1 MEAII
6 LASGSPRRSQILTQM
21 GVAFEKHAAEV
32 DERCALGAREAVA
45 ELSRRK
51 AAAVAAQFPGRIVLA
66 ADTLVAL
73 ENQPLGKPKD
83 EEDACRMLERL
94 SGREHQVYTGVCVV
108 DAQGRSFS
116 GVDAT
121 DVCFKR
127 LTAEEI
133 RAYVQTGE
141 PMDKAGAYALQ
152 GGAGR
157 WVTQVR
163 GSRSN
168 VIGLPWELTWT
179 LLASA
184 GVRLHL
190 GKEQDG
196 MMKHGADST

>member
-6 LASGSPRRSQILTQM
+6 LASGSPRRSQILMQM

-32 DERCALGAREAVA
+32 DEHCALGAREAVA

-51 AAAVAAQFPGRIVLA
+51 AQAVAAQFPGRVVLA

-73 ENQPLGKPKD
+73 DNQPLGKPKD

-94 SGREHQVYTGVCVV
+94 SGREHQVYTGVCVM
-108 DAQGRSFS
+108 DAQGRAFHD
-116 GVDAT
+116 VDAS
-121 DVCFKR
+121 DVCFRR
-127 LTAEEI
+127 LTKEEI

-152 GGAGR
+152 GGAGP
-157 WVTQVR
+157 WVTEVR

-168 VIGLPWELTWT
+168 VIGLPWELTRKL
-179 LLASA
+179 LLAA
-184 GVRLHL
+184 GVEVPVT
-190 GKEQDG
+190 KEQDG